1 MWLGF
6 VVILPKEVAGQEGE
20 KEGEERGA
28 GRMVG
33 KGRGNGD
40 ELEVGDQSIII
51 IIPRDFPAIT
61 ARNYSRVDESS
72 FQGFSCN
79 YC

>member
-1 MWLGF
+1 MD
-6 VVILPKEVAGQEGE
+6 
-20 KEGEERGA
+20 
-28 GRMVG
+28 G

-51 IIPRDFPAIT
+51 IIPR
-61 ARNYSRVDESS
+61 VDEYSI
-72 FQGFSCN
+72 QGFSCN

>member
-28 GRMVG
+28 GRMDG

-51 IIPRDFPAIT
+51 IIPR
-61 ARNYSRVDESS
+61 VDEYSI
-72 FQGFSCN
+72 QGFSCN